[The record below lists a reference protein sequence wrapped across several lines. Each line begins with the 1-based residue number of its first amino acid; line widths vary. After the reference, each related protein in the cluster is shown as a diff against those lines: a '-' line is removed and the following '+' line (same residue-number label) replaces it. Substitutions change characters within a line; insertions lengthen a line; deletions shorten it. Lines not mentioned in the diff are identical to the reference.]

1 MQIHTE
7 QGKQETDN
15 NNINSVNNIIEAILF
30 ASGESVSFTEIAVAL
45 DIAIPE
51 MSNIILEVAK
61 NYNSKNTGLE
71 IIIIGDNAQLV
82 ARSENIEYIRK
93 VLKSEVRQTRV
104 LSKAALEILA
114 IVAYNQP
121 VTKNYMEQIRGV
133 DCAYMLGNL
142 IERGYIEEK
151 GILEVPGRPRLY
163 GTTIKFLAQF
173 GLTGLSDLPEIENFK
188 SINIDTSAEDS

>member
-1 MQIHTE
+1 M
-7 QGKQETDN
+7 
-15 NNINSVNNIIEAILF
+15 NNIIEAILF

-173 GLTGLSDLPEIENFK
+173 GLTNLSNLPEKENFK
-188 SINIDTSAEDS
+188 SNNIDTSAKNSKVI